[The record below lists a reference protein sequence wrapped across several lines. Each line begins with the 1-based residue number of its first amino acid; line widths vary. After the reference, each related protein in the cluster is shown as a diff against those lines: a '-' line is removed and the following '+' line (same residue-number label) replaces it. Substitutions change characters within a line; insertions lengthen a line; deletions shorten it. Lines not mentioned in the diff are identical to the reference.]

1 MKKIKIDKKK
11 FLLKLLE
18 NFSSSSDLDDA
29 LEATLLQMKISKEKI
44 EDVRSEILPNGFK
57 SLMIEVNQIINER
70 IRSEKLPRNFKTF
83 RTHEKV
89 IFFVIRRLEV
99 FNEILDKFKFF
110 KETLKPFVFLN
121 TSKTLFQIADEIWFL
136 SGDKSTDY
144 NYYTKRFLL
153 MKIYALTFSFFI
165 FDRSKNLKNTKK
177 FLEKQIELVLG
188 FGKLKQKFKK
198 KANP

>member
-1 MKKIKIDKKK
+1 MKKNIIDKKK

-18 NFSSSSDLDDA
+18 NFSSSSNLDDA
-29 LEATLLQMKISKEKI
+29 LLTTLLQSKISKDKI
-44 EDVRSEILPNGFK
+44 NEVRSEILPNGFK
-57 SLMIEVNQIINER
+57 SLMMEVNLIINEK
-70 IRSEKLPRNFKTF
+70 IRNEKLPGNFKNF

-89 IFFVIRRLEV
+89 VFFVMRRLEI
-99 FNEILDKFKFF
+99 FNEILDKYKFF
-110 KETLKPFVFLN
+110 KETLRPFVFLN
-121 TSKTLFQIADEIWFL
+121 TSKTLFQISDEIWFL

-165 FDRSKNLKNTKK
+165 FDRSENFQNTKK

-198 KANP
+198 KN

>member
-18 NFSSSSDLDDA
+18 NFSSSSSLDNA
-29 LEATLLQMKISKEKI
+29 ISKTLSQMKIGKDRVNE
-44 EDVRSEILPNGFK
+44 VRSEFLPNGFK
-57 SLMIEVNQIINER
+57 SLMAEVNKIINEK
-70 IRSEKLPRNFKTF
+70 IKSEKLPRNFKNF

-89 IFFVIRRLEV
+89 IYFVMRRLEI
-99 FNEILDKFKFF
+99 FNEILDKYKFF
-110 KETLKPFVFLN
+110 KETLKPFIFLN
-121 TSKTLFQIADEIWFL
+121 TSKTLFQISDEIWFL

-144 NYYTKRFLL
+144 NFYTKRFLL

-165 FDRSKNLKNTKK
+165 FDRSKNFQNTKK

-188 FGKLKQKFKK
+188 FGRLNQKFKK
-198 KANP
+198 KANL

>member
-11 FLLKLLE
+11 FFLKLLE
-18 NFSSSSDLDDA
+18 NFSSSSNLDNA
-29 LEATLLQMKISKEKI
+29 ISNTLSQMKIGKDRIDE
-44 EDVRSEILPNGFK
+44 VRSEFLPNGFK
-57 SLMIEVNQIINER
+57 SLMLEVNEIINEK
-70 IRSEKLPRNFKTF
+70 IKSEKLPRNFTNF

-89 IFFVIRRLEV
+89 IYFVMRRLEI
-99 FNEILDKFKFF
+99 FNEILDKYKFF
-110 KETLKPFVFLN
+110 KETLKPFIILN
-121 TSKTLFQIADEIWFL
+121 TSKTLFQISDEIWFL

-165 FDRSKNLKNTKK
+165 FDRSEKFENTKR

-188 FGKLKQKFKK
+188 FGKLKRKFKRK
-198 KANP
+198 TNS

>member
-1 MKKIKIDKKK
+1 MKKNKIDKKK
-11 FLLKLLE
+11 FVLKLLE

-29 LEATLLQMKISKEKI
+29 IITTLSQMKISKEKVQ
-44 EDVRSEILPNGFK
+44 EVRSEILPNGFK
-57 SLMIEVNQIINER
+57 SLMIEVNKIINER

-89 IFFVIRRLEV
+89 IFFVSRRLEI
-99 FNEILDKFKFF
+99 FSEILDKFKFF

-121 TSKTLFQIADEIWFL
+121 TSKMLFQIADEIWFL

-165 FDRSKNLKNTKK
+165 FDRSENFRNTKM

-188 FGKLKQKFKK
+188 FGKIKQKFKK
-198 KANP
+198 KPNS

>member
-1 MKKIKIDKKK
+1 MKKNNIDKKK
-11 FLLKLLE
+11 FLIKFLE
-18 NFSSSSDLDDA
+18 NFSGSSDVD
-29 LEATLLQMKISKEKI
+29 ETIITTLSQMKISKDKI
-44 EDVRSEILPNGFK
+44 QEVRNEILPNGFK

-70 IRSEKLPRNFKTF
+70 LRSEKTPKNFKTF

-89 IFFVIRRLEV
+89 IFFVLRRLEI
-99 FNEILDKFKFF
+99 FNEILDKYKFF

-153 MKIYALTFSFFI
+153 MKIYAITFSFFI
-165 FDRSKNLKNTKK
+165 FDRSENFQNTKK
-177 FLEKQIELVLG
+177 FLEKQIDLVLG
-188 FGKLKQKFKK
+188 FGKLKQKLKK
-198 KANP
+198 KN

>member
-18 NFSSSSDLDDA
+18 NFSSSSNLDNA
-29 LEATLLQMKISKEKI
+29 ISNTLSQMRIGKDRIDE
-44 EDVRSEILPNGFK
+44 VRSEFLPNGFK
-57 SLMIEVNQIINER
+57 SLMLEVNEIINEK
-70 IRSEKLPRNFKTF
+70 IKSEKLPRNFTNF

-89 IFFVIRRLEV
+89 IYFVMRRLEI
-99 FNEILDKFKFF
+99 FNEILDKYKFF
-110 KETLKPFVFLN
+110 KETLKPFIILN
-121 TSKTLFQIADEIWFL
+121 TSKTLFQISDEIWFL

-165 FDRSKNLKNTKK
+165 FDRSEKFENTKK

-188 FGKLKQKFKK
+188 FGKLKRKFKRK
-198 KANP
+198 TNS